1 MLELTL
7 HNKKKQF
14 ELMCHVSRVNK
25 KGDLSE
31 VLDQYF
37 HHDVLELN
45 VHHGGHSL
53 LLRAH
58 QRRSED
64 DAQVGYG
71 HQVELVLCGNSAGRG
86 NGCCDA
92 VLS

>member
-1 MLELTL
+1 M
-7 HNKKKQF
+7 
-14 ELMCHVSRVNK
+14 SRVSK

-45 VHHGGHSL
+45 VHHGGHGL

-58 QRRSED
+58 QRRAED
-64 DAQVGYG
+64 DAQVGHG
-71 HQVELVLCGNSAGRG
+71 HQVELVLCGNSVDRG
-86 NGCCDA
+86 NGRYDA